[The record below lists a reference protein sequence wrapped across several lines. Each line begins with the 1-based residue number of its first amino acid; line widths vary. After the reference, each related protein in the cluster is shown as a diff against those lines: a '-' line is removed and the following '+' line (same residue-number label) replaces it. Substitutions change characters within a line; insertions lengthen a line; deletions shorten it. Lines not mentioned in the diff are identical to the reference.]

1 MKIINK
7 YLAIISLLIGV
18 FSCTNEDI
26 VVTYPSSIPQI
37 DTAKVTETTITYGDS
52 IHLKIATS
60 DKIAPL
66 STILIRVV
74 VNNDIVASE
83 TVRTKGNQSSFTK
96 AYHVPFV
103 ANRPD
108 NAAVKVYL
116 TLTNVSGIEKDS
128 IVNSTIAKRPSM
140 PDIWLVTSTHLTTYK
155 IPLKTDTTAQNI
167 YVLNNLSFTNSI
179 SFRLATKVNA
189 IKKVD
194 WTGLV
199 FAKNE
204 TGFGLT
210 TDPLNDWITIFEP
223 TLFKIKKI
231 TIDMLNFTI
240 KAEGQPLE
248 PVNTLDVN
256 LDLVANPST
265 LNTSAP
271 FRGGNVYFGENM
283 EVTFT
288 GLTGDIANNVSPDYF
303 IKTGT
308 NKAKFLGKTG
318 IYKAYYLIAS
328 NYIYIDPQPETL
340 YPEVLWVC
348 GTGYGRPSSPYGS
361 TASWNWNSPM
371 DYYPARLVSPGVY
384 QVTMYCK
391 NEPGK
396 DKDGNETTYGTLNFK
411 FFHKRGWWDGHET
424 WVDDYTV
431 QEPFL
436 GPTGVGGNIKV
447 LSATVVDG
455 VYKFTLNTNSKT
467 LTYEKLN

>member
-83 TVRTKGNQSSFTK
+83 TVRTKGNQSSFTR

-128 IVNSTIAKRPSM
+128 IVNSTIAKRPIITNFYLV
-140 PDIWLVTSTHLTTYK
+140 PDFGQGATSKLTLVNADSLIYTATGLLLSTSFSYK
-155 IPLKTDTTAQNI
+155 I
-167 YVLNNLSFTNSI
+167 
-179 SFRLATKVNA
+179 ATKINA
-189 IKKVD
+189 FKRID

-199 FAKNE
+199 FGKVGDGIGLVNQ
-204 TGFGLT
+204 TGES
-210 TDPLNDWITIFEP
+210 LNASDGTLVGISIF
-223 TLFKIKKI
+223 TFDALQFKTKVGGK
-231 TIDMLNFTI
+231 L
-240 KAEGQPLE
+240 LE
-248 PVNTLDVN
+248 PVTTLDVIA
-256 LDLVANPST
+256 DLSANPVT
-265 LNTSAP
+265 LNDNTG
-271 FRGGNVYFGENM
+271 FRGGDVYFGENV

-288 GLTGDIANNVSPDYF
+288 GITGNLANQISPDYF
-303 IKTGT
+303 EVTGA

-318 IYKAYYLIAS
+318 LYKAYYHTTGNFL
-328 NYIYIDPQPETL
+328 YIDPQPETL

-391 NEPGK
+391 NEPST
-396 DKDGNETTYGTLNFK
+396 NTNIYGSLDFK